1 MLLSG
6 IAGACIVGIPLVFML
21 VFLNVRNIRLE
32 QKIVSYQTWE
42 RQGLYVNV
50 WILKNDLSAGE
61 KITRANLEKKKIW
74 VFESDVSE
82 LEVKI
87 RQITGNR
94 TKTALKKGDVIKSA
108 YIDPKNESKQK
119 NNSKKNKNKL

>member
-1 MLLSG
+1 M
-6 IAGACIVGIPLVFML
+6 GIPLVFML